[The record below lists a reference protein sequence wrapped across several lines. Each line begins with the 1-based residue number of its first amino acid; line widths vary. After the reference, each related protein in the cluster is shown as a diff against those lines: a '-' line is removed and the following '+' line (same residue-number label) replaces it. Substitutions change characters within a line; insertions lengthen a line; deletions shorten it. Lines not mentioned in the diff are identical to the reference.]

1 MFRNEVNIGNEGTE
15 AVGEK
20 TIPDTPCTKGP
31 GFLSRFKDICK
42 HRFGGLQIDLSTVFV
57 YLIAIVAALAVIGFA
72 YTIGKDDYETLVQ
85 PTGEIQPWIGLMAT
99 AIAIFIIV
107 FGSYI
112 IHQMT
117 DGITRY
123 TFMLSFLFI
132 ILLIT
137 IGFIALYMFASPSAS
152 QYIFLISIFIALW
165 VAIFAATIS
174 YMAAGFYLIA
184 VILIGL
190 MFVIPTRIAA
200 VN

>member
-1 MFRNEVNIGNEGTE
+1 MFRNEINIGNEGVET
-15 AVGEK
+15 VGEK
-20 TIPDTPCTKGP
+20 TIPDTPCNKGP
-31 GFLSRFKDICK
+31 GFLSRFKSMCS
-42 HRFGGLQIDLSTVFV
+42 HRFGGLKIDLSTVFV

-72 YTIGKDDYETLVQ
+72 YIIGRDDYETLVQ
-85 PTGEIQPWIGLMAT
+85 PNGEIEPWVGLIAT
-99 AIAIFIIV
+99 ALAVFIIV

-132 ILLIT
+132 VLLTT
-137 IGFIALYMFASPSAS
+137 IGFVALYMFASPSAA

-174 YMAAGFYLIA
+174 YMAAGMYLIA
-184 VILIGL
+184 VLLLGL
-190 MFVIPTRIAA
+190 LFVISARITA